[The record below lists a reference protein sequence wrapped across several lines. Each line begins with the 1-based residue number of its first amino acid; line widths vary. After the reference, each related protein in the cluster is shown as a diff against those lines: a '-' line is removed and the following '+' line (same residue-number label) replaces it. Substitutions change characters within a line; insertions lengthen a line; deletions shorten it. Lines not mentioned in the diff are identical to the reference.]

1 MITIEQ
7 IDEFRKRTH
16 SSYED
21 AKFFLEKNN
30 GDILDAIIDF
40 ERTKTGKGTSRQ
52 SQKQKNDLGDK
63 FADILQKGIDTK
75 IIVED
80 KESVLLRIPIIIL
93 LLLIPLWVFVL
104 LFAILLSTL
113 GYKFNIREEKS
124 QNVNVNSIFQNINS
138 KLKDNETDKN
148 NTRKRYSKSDDNS
161 RTQTTQN
168 NSSNVPIEIA
178 TDISNESE
186 THEPVNDF
194 DNEEGYNEYTVE

>member
-40 ERTKTGKGTSRQ
+40 DRTKTGKGTSRQ